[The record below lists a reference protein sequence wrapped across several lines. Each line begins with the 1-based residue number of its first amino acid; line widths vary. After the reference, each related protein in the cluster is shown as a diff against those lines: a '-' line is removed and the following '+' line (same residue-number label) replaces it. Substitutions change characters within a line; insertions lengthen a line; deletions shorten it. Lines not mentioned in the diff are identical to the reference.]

1 MFTYVIVAVAGVIAA
16 VSIKKY
22 SPEIALVIS
31 IATGVLLLLGFVA
44 EFSVVKVYLD
54 TLTGAASLATEEIRI
69 LLRITGITI
78 VTRVAAELCRDA
90 GENAV
95 AVKLELLG
103 AVVCVVMSLPLFTE
117 VFRLALSLL

>member
-1 MFTYVIVAVAGVIAA
+1 MFTYVLVAVAGVIAA